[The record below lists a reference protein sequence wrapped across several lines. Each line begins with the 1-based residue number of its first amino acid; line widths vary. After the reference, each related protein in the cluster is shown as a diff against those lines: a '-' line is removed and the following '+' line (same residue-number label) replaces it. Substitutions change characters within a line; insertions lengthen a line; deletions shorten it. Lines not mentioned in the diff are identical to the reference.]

1 MNPKVYLITGPIG
14 SGKSTACNY
23 IKQHGKTTVD
33 LDIVSNSILESPES
47 IDFLEKNFKSCIIDG
62 KVDRKLLA
70 EIVFK
75 EPSQLQILE
84 SYLHPLVLEKLT
96 KIIGKAESDVFI
108 EVSAPKNLHKDF
120 SSIVIIADEKVRRER
135 LKLRGMSPD
144 DIDNRINT
152 QQNEDWWRSLGKVVE
167 NDTLVGLE
175 NNLKK
180 IINFKV
186 ISDFSP
192 QGDQPTAIQNLKQ
205 GVINNLDYQTLMG
218 ITGSGKS
225 ATIAWLIEELQ
236 MPSLVLAPNKA
247 LAAQL
252 ANEFKQFFPE
262 NRVEYF
268 VSYYDYYQPEAYV
281 PRTDTFIEKDS
292 NINEEI
298 DRLRHSATSALLLR
312 KDVIVVY
319 SVSCI
324 YGLGSPQEY
333 KNKIIPLIKGSEF
346 ELDKLLE
353 ELIKQQY
360 VRNDLVVTRGTFRL
374 KGDTLDIFPVYEE
387 TIFRIEYFG
396 DEIENITRIDP
407 ITGEI
412 LEKLTELA
420 ILPASHYVTSED
432 VMNNA
437 LSQIEKD
444 MNKQIKKFE
453 KEEKLLE
460 AQRIKQ
466 RTMFDLEM
474 LRELGVC
481 SGIENYSRYFDGRN
495 RGDHPYTLLDFFQEE
510 FLMVVDESHIAIPQ
524 IRGQFAGDKSRK
536 TTLVDYGFRLPAALD
551 NRPLKFEEWQTK
563 VKNTVLVSATPGKWE
578 NSNSQ
583 NFVEQIIR
591 PTGLIDPKIV
601 IRPTENQIEDLLK
614 EIKQVI
620 SKGNRVLV
628 TTLTKKMSE
637 ALSDYFLKMG
647 IKTRYLHSD
656 IDTLERIE
664 ILRDLRKGEFD
675 VLVGI
680 NLLREGLDLPEVQ
693 LVAILDADKEG
704 FLRSETSLIQT
715 VGRAARNQ
723 EGYVIM
729 YADKI
734 TDSMT
739 FAINETERR
748 RGIQQEHNRVNNIT
762 PKTIQKEITDILEL
776 VEKTRGSSNI
786 SISKSKLNLNEASK
800 TDLIKLSKNI
810 EKEMN
815 LAADLL
821 EFELAA
827 RLRDE
832 LKELKKEINNY
843 SE

>member
-1 MNPKVYLITGPIG
+1 MNKFEVVSEFQPK
-14 SGKSTACNY
+14 
-23 IKQHGKTTVD
+23 
-33 LDIVSNSILESPES
+33 
-47 IDFLEKNFKSCIIDG
+47 
-62 KVDRKLLA
+62 
-70 EIVFK
+70 
-75 EPSQLQILE
+75 
-84 SYLHPLVLEKLT
+84 
-96 KIIGKAESDVFI
+96 
-108 EVSAPKNLHKDF
+108 
-120 SSIVIIADEKVRRER
+120 
-135 LKLRGMSPD
+135 
-144 DIDNRINT
+144 
-152 QQNEDWWRSLGKVVE
+152 
-167 NDTLVGLE
+167 
-175 NNLKK
+175 
-180 IINFKV
+180 
-186 ISDFSP
+186 
-192 QGDQPTAIQNLKQ
+192 GDQPNAIKELKE
-205 GVINNLDYQTLMG
+205 GLDKNISHQTLKG

-225 ATIAWLIEELQ
+225 ATIAWLIEECQL
-236 MPSLVLAPNKA
+236 PSLVLAPNKA

-252 ANEFKQFFPE
+252 ANEFRQFFPK

-281 PRTDTFIEKDS
+281 PRTDTFIEKDA

-312 KDVIVVY
+312 EDVIVVA

-324 YGLGSPQEY
+324 YGLGSPIEY
-333 KNKIIPLIKGSEF
+333 RNKLIPIIKGEEF
-346 ELDKLLE
+346 EVDNLL
-353 ELIKQQY
+353 LQLVKQQY
-360 VRNDLVVTRGTFRL
+360 VRNDLVVQRGSFRL

-387 TIFRIEYFG
+387 TIFRIEFFG
-396 DEIENITRIDP
+396 DEIENISRIDP

-420 ILPASHYVTSED
+420 ILPASHYVISDESRKT
-432 VMNNA
+432 A
-437 LSQIEKD
+437 LNQIEKD
-444 MNKQIKKFE
+444 MLLQVEKFKSE
-453 KEEKLLE
+453 NKLLE
-460 AQRIKQ
+460 AQRIEQ
-466 RTMFDLEM
+466 RTKYDLEM
-474 LRELGVC
+474 LSELGVC
-481 SGIENYSRYFDGRN
+481 SGIENYSRYFDGRKP
-495 RGDHPYTLLDFFQEE
+495 GQAPYTLLDFFPSD

-524 IRGQFAGDKSRK
+524 IRGQYEGDKSRK
-536 TTLVDYGFRLPAALD
+536 TTLVDYGFRLPSALD
-551 NRPLKFEEWQTK
+551 NRPLKFEEWEDK
-563 VKNTVLVSATPGKWE
+563 VDKTILVSATPGKWE
-578 NSNSQ
+578 KENSEK
-583 NFVEQIIR
+583 FVEQVIR
-591 PTGLIDPKIV
+591 PTGLLDPKIV
-601 IRPTENQIEDLLK
+601 VKPTENQIQDLLV
-614 EIKQVI
+614 EIESVVNN
-620 SKGNRVLV
+620 GNRVLV

-637 ALSDYFLKMG
+637 ALSDYLLKAG

>member
-1 MNPKVYLITGPIG
+1 MNKFEVVSEFQPK
-14 SGKSTACNY
+14 
-23 IKQHGKTTVD
+23 
-33 LDIVSNSILESPES
+33 
-47 IDFLEKNFKSCIIDG
+47 
-62 KVDRKLLA
+62 
-70 EIVFK
+70 
-75 EPSQLQILE
+75 
-84 SYLHPLVLEKLT
+84 
-96 KIIGKAESDVFI
+96 
-108 EVSAPKNLHKDF
+108 
-120 SSIVIIADEKVRRER
+120 
-135 LKLRGMSPD
+135 
-144 DIDNRINT
+144 
-152 QQNEDWWRSLGKVVE
+152 
-167 NDTLVGLE
+167 
-175 NNLKK
+175 
-180 IINFKV
+180 
-186 ISDFSP
+186 
-192 QGDQPTAIQNLKQ
+192 GDQPNAIKELKE
-205 GVINNLDYQTLMG
+205 GLDKNISHQTLKG

-225 ATIAWLIEELQ
+225 ATIAWLIEECQL
-236 MPSLVLAPNKA
+236 PSLVLAPNKA

-252 ANEFKQFFPE
+252 ANEFRQFFPK

-281 PRTDTFIEKDS
+281 PRTDTFIEKDA

-312 KDVIVVY
+312 EDVIVVS

-324 YGLGSPQEY
+324 YGLGSPAEY
-333 KNKIIPLIKGSEF
+333 RNKLIPIIKGEEF
-346 ELDKLLE
+346 EVDNLL
-353 ELIKQQY
+353 LQLVKQQY
-360 VRNDLVVTRGTFRL
+360 VRNDLVVQRGSFRL

-387 TIFRIEYFG
+387 TIFRIEFFG
-396 DEIENITRIDP
+396 DEIENISRIDP

-420 ILPASHYVTSED
+420 ILPASHYVISDESRKS
-432 VMNNA
+432 A
-437 LSQIEKD
+437 LNQIEKD
-444 MNKQIKKFE
+444 MLLQVEKFNSE
-453 KEEKLLE
+453 NKLLE
-460 AQRIKQ
+460 AQRIEQ
-466 RTMFDLEM
+466 RTKYDLEM
-474 LRELGVC
+474 LSELGVC
-481 SGIENYSRYFDGRN
+481 SGIENYSRYFDGRKP
-495 RGDHPYTLLDFFQEE
+495 GQAPFTLLDFFPSE

-524 IRGQFAGDKSRK
+524 IRGQYEGDKSRK
-536 TTLVDYGFRLPAALD
+536 TTLVDYGFRLPSALD
-551 NRPLKFEEWQTK
+551 NRPLKFEEWEDK
-563 VKNTVLVSATPGKWE
+563 VDKTILVSATPGKWE
-578 NSNSQ
+578 KENSEK
-583 NFVEQIIR
+583 FVEQVIR

-601 IRPTENQIEDLLK
+601 VKPTENQIQDLLV
-614 EIKQVI
+614 EIESVVNN
-620 SKGNRVLV
+620 GNRVLV

-637 ALSDYFLKMG
+637 ALSDYLLKAG

-748 RGIQQEHNRVNNIT
+748 RGIQQEHNLINNIT

-786 SISKSKLNLNEASK
+786 SISKSKLNLNDASK

>member
-1 MNPKVYLITGPIG
+1 MNKFEVVSEFQPK
-14 SGKSTACNY
+14 
-23 IKQHGKTTVD
+23 
-33 LDIVSNSILESPES
+33 
-47 IDFLEKNFKSCIIDG
+47 
-62 KVDRKLLA
+62 
-70 EIVFK
+70 
-75 EPSQLQILE
+75 
-84 SYLHPLVLEKLT
+84 
-96 KIIGKAESDVFI
+96 
-108 EVSAPKNLHKDF
+108 
-120 SSIVIIADEKVRRER
+120 
-135 LKLRGMSPD
+135 
-144 DIDNRINT
+144 
-152 QQNEDWWRSLGKVVE
+152 
-167 NDTLVGLE
+167 
-175 NNLKK
+175 
-180 IINFKV
+180 
-186 ISDFSP
+186 
-192 QGDQPTAIQNLKQ
+192 GDQPNAIKELKE
-205 GVINNLDYQTLMG
+205 GLDKNISHQTLKG

-225 ATIAWLIEELQ
+225 ATIAWLIEECQL
-236 MPSLVLAPNKA
+236 PSLVLAPNKA

-252 ANEFKQFFPE
+252 ANEFRQFFPK

-281 PRTDTFIEKDS
+281 PRTDTFIEKDA

-312 KDVIVVY
+312 EDVIVVS

-324 YGLGSPQEY
+324 YGLGSPVEY
-333 KNKIIPLIKGSEF
+333 RNKLIPIIKGEEF
-346 ELDKLLE
+346 EIDNLL
-353 ELIKQQY
+353 LQLVKQQY
-360 VRNDLVVTRGTFRL
+360 VRNDLVVQRGSFRL

-387 TIFRIEYFG
+387 TIFRIEFFG
-396 DEIENITRIDP
+396 DEIENISRIDP

-420 ILPASHYVTSED
+420 ILPASHYVISDESRKS
-432 VMNNA
+432 A
-437 LSQIEKD
+437 LNQIEKD
-444 MNKQIKKFE
+444 MLLQVKKFKSE
-453 KEEKLLE
+453 NKLLE
-460 AQRIKQ
+460 AQRIEQ
-466 RTMFDLEM
+466 RTKYDLEM
-474 LRELGVC
+474 LSELGVC
-481 SGIENYSRYFDGRN
+481 SGIENYSRYFDGRKP
-495 RGDHPYTLLDFFQEE
+495 GQAPFTLLDFFPSE

-524 IRGQFAGDKSRK
+524 IRGQYEGDKSRK
-536 TTLVDYGFRLPAALD
+536 TTLVDYGFRLPSALD
-551 NRPLKFEEWQTK
+551 NRPLKFEEWEDK
-563 VKNTVLVSATPGKWE
+563 VDKTILVSATPGKWE
-578 NSNSQ
+578 KENSEK
-583 NFVEQIIR
+583 FVEQVIR

-601 IRPTENQIEDLLK
+601 VKPTENQIQDLLV
-614 EIKQVI
+614 EIESVVNN
-620 SKGNRVLV
+620 GNRVLV

-637 ALSDYFLKMG
+637 ALSDYLLKAG

-762 PKTIQKEITDILEL
+762 PTTIQKEITDILEL

-786 SISKSKLNLNEASK
+786 SISKSKLNLNDASK

>member
-1 MNPKVYLITGPIG
+1 MNKFEVVSEFQPK
-14 SGKSTACNY
+14 
-23 IKQHGKTTVD
+23 
-33 LDIVSNSILESPES
+33 
-47 IDFLEKNFKSCIIDG
+47 
-62 KVDRKLLA
+62 
-70 EIVFK
+70 
-75 EPSQLQILE
+75 
-84 SYLHPLVLEKLT
+84 
-96 KIIGKAESDVFI
+96 
-108 EVSAPKNLHKDF
+108 
-120 SSIVIIADEKVRRER
+120 
-135 LKLRGMSPD
+135 
-144 DIDNRINT
+144 
-152 QQNEDWWRSLGKVVE
+152 
-167 NDTLVGLE
+167 
-175 NNLKK
+175 
-180 IINFKV
+180 
-186 ISDFSP
+186 
-192 QGDQPTAIQNLKQ
+192 GDQPNAIKELKE
-205 GVINNLDYQTLMG
+205 GLDKNISHQTLKG

-225 ATIAWLIEELQ
+225 ATIAWLIEECQL
-236 MPSLVLAPNKA
+236 PSLVLAPNKA

-252 ANEFKQFFPE
+252 ANEFRQFFPK

-281 PRTDTFIEKDS
+281 PRTDTFIEKDA

-312 KDVIVVY
+312 EDVIVVS

-324 YGLGSPQEY
+324 YGLGSPVEY
-333 KNKIIPLIKGSEF
+333 RNKLIPIIKGEEF
-346 ELDKLLE
+346 EIDNLL
-353 ELIKQQY
+353 LQLVKQQY
-360 VRNDLVVTRGTFRL
+360 VRNDLVVQRGSFRL

-387 TIFRIEYFG
+387 TIFRIEFFG
-396 DEIENITRIDP
+396 DEIENISRIDP

-420 ILPASHYVTSED
+420 ILPASHYVISDESRKS
-432 VMNNA
+432 A
-437 LSQIEKD
+437 LNQIEKD
-444 MNKQIKKFE
+444 MLLQVEKFKSE
-453 KEEKLLE
+453 NKLLE
-460 AQRIKQ
+460 AQRIEQ
-466 RTMFDLEM
+466 RTKYDLEM
-474 LRELGVC
+474 LSELGVC
-481 SGIENYSRYFDGRN
+481 SGIENYSRYFDGRKP
-495 RGDHPYTLLDFFQEE
+495 GQAPFTLLDFFPSE

-524 IRGQFAGDKSRK
+524 IRGQYEGDKSRK
-536 TTLVDYGFRLPAALD
+536 TTLVDYGFRLPSALD
-551 NRPLKFEEWQTK
+551 NRPLKFEEWEDK
-563 VKNTVLVSATPGKWE
+563 VDKTILVSATPGKWE
-578 NSNSQ
+578 KENSEK
-583 NFVEQIIR
+583 FVEQVIR

-601 IRPTENQIEDLLK
+601 VKPTENQIQDLLV
-614 EIKQVI
+614 EIESVVNN
-620 SKGNRVLV
+620 GNRVLV

-637 ALSDYFLKMG
+637 ALSDYLLKAG

-786 SISKSKLNLNEASK
+786 SISKSKLNLNDASK

>member
-1 MNPKVYLITGPIG
+1 MNKFEVVSEFQPK
-14 SGKSTACNY
+14 
-23 IKQHGKTTVD
+23 
-33 LDIVSNSILESPES
+33 
-47 IDFLEKNFKSCIIDG
+47 
-62 KVDRKLLA
+62 
-70 EIVFK
+70 
-75 EPSQLQILE
+75 
-84 SYLHPLVLEKLT
+84 
-96 KIIGKAESDVFI
+96 
-108 EVSAPKNLHKDF
+108 
-120 SSIVIIADEKVRRER
+120 
-135 LKLRGMSPD
+135 
-144 DIDNRINT
+144 
-152 QQNEDWWRSLGKVVE
+152 
-167 NDTLVGLE
+167 
-175 NNLKK
+175 
-180 IINFKV
+180 
-186 ISDFSP
+186 
-192 QGDQPTAIQNLKQ
+192 GDQPNAIKELKE
-205 GVINNLDYQTLMG
+205 GLDKNISHQTLKG

-225 ATIAWLIEELQ
+225 ATIAWLIEECQL
-236 MPSLVLAPNKA
+236 PSLVLAPNKA

-252 ANEFKQFFPE
+252 ANEFRQFFPK

-281 PRTDTFIEKDS
+281 PRTDTFIEKDA

-312 KDVIVVY
+312 EDVIVVS

-324 YGLGSPQEY
+324 YGLGSPVEY
-333 KNKIIPLIKGSEF
+333 RNKLIPIIKGEEF
-346 ELDKLLE
+346 EIDNLL
-353 ELIKQQY
+353 LQLVKQQY
-360 VRNDLVVTRGTFRL
+360 VRNDLVVQRGSFRL

-387 TIFRIEYFG
+387 TIFRIEFFG
-396 DEIENITRIDP
+396 DEIENISRIDP

-420 ILPASHYVTSED
+420 ILPASHYVISDESRKS
-432 VMNNA
+432 A
-437 LSQIEKD
+437 LNQIEKD
-444 MNKQIKKFE
+444 MLLQVEKFKSE
-453 KEEKLLE
+453 NKLLE
-460 AQRIKQ
+460 AQRIEQ
-466 RTMFDLEM
+466 RTKYDLEM
-474 LRELGVC
+474 LSELGVC
-481 SGIENYSRYFDGRN
+481 SGIENYSRYFDGRKP
-495 RGDHPYTLLDFFQEE
+495 GQAPFTLLDFFPSE

-524 IRGQFAGDKSRK
+524 IRGQYEGDKSRK
-536 TTLVDYGFRLPAALD
+536 TTLVDYGFRLPSALD
-551 NRPLKFEEWQTK
+551 NRPLKFEEWEDK
-563 VKNTVLVSATPGKWE
+563 VDKTILVSATPGKWE
-578 NSNSQ
+578 KENSEK
-583 NFVEQIIR
+583 FVEQVIR

-601 IRPTENQIEDLLK
+601 VKPTENQIQDLLV
-614 EIKQVI
+614 EIESVVNN
-620 SKGNRVLV
+620 GNRVLV

-637 ALSDYFLKMG
+637 ALSDYLLKAG

-739 FAINETERR
+739 FAINETKRR

-786 SISKSKLNLNEASK
+786 SISKSKLNLNDASK

>member
-1 MNPKVYLITGPIG
+1 MNKFEVVSEFQPK
-14 SGKSTACNY
+14 
-23 IKQHGKTTVD
+23 
-33 LDIVSNSILESPES
+33 
-47 IDFLEKNFKSCIIDG
+47 
-62 KVDRKLLA
+62 
-70 EIVFK
+70 
-75 EPSQLQILE
+75 
-84 SYLHPLVLEKLT
+84 
-96 KIIGKAESDVFI
+96 
-108 EVSAPKNLHKDF
+108 
-120 SSIVIIADEKVRRER
+120 
-135 LKLRGMSPD
+135 
-144 DIDNRINT
+144 
-152 QQNEDWWRSLGKVVE
+152 
-167 NDTLVGLE
+167 
-175 NNLKK
+175 
-180 IINFKV
+180 
-186 ISDFSP
+186 
-192 QGDQPTAIQNLKQ
+192 GDQPNAIKELKE
-205 GVINNLDYQTLMG
+205 GLDKNISHQTLKG

-225 ATIAWLIEELQ
+225 ATIAWLIEECQL
-236 MPSLVLAPNKA
+236 PSLVLAPNKA

-252 ANEFKQFFPE
+252 ANEFRQFFPK

-281 PRTDTFIEKDS
+281 PRTDTFIEKDA

-312 KDVIVVY
+312 EDVIVVS

-324 YGLGSPQEY
+324 YGLGSPVEY
-333 KNKIIPLIKGSEF
+333 RNKLIPIIKGEEF
-346 ELDKLLE
+346 EVDNLL
-353 ELIKQQY
+353 LQLVKQQY
-360 VRNDLVVTRGTFRL
+360 VRNDLVVQRGSFRL

-387 TIFRIEYFG
+387 TIFRIEFFG
-396 DEIENITRIDP
+396 DEIENISRIDP

-420 ILPASHYVTSED
+420 ILPASHYVISDESRKS
-432 VMNNA
+432 A
-437 LSQIEKD
+437 LNQIEKD
-444 MNKQIKKFE
+444 MLLQVEKFKSE
-453 KEEKLLE
+453 NKLLE
-460 AQRIKQ
+460 AQRIEQ
-466 RTMFDLEM
+466 RTKYDLEM
-474 LRELGVC
+474 LSELGVC
-481 SGIENYSRYFDGRN
+481 SGIENYSRYFDGRKP
-495 RGDHPYTLLDFFQEE
+495 GQAPFTLLDFFPSE

-524 IRGQFAGDKSRK
+524 IRGQYEGDKSRK
-536 TTLVDYGFRLPAALD
+536 TTLVDYGFRLPSALD
-551 NRPLKFEEWQTK
+551 NRPLKFEEWEDK
-563 VKNTVLVSATPGKWE
+563 VDKTILVSATPGKWE
-578 NSNSQ
+578 KENSEK
-583 NFVEQIIR
+583 FVEQVIR

-601 IRPTENQIEDLLK
+601 VKPTENQIQDLLV
-614 EIKQVI
+614 EIESVVNN
-620 SKGNRVLV
+620 GNRVLV

-637 ALSDYFLKMG
+637 ALSDYLLKAG

-734 TDSMT
+734 TNSMT

-786 SISKSKLNLNEASK
+786 SISKSKLNLNDASK
-800 TDLIKLSKNI
+800 SDLIKLSKNI

>member
-1 MNPKVYLITGPIG
+1 MNK
-14 SGKSTACNY
+14 
-23 IKQHGKTTVD
+23 
-33 LDIVSNSILESPES
+33 
-47 IDFLEKNFKSCIIDG
+47 
-62 KVDRKLLA
+62 
-70 EIVFK
+70 
-75 EPSQLQILE
+75 
-84 SYLHPLVLEKLT
+84 
-96 KIIGKAESDVFI
+96 
-108 EVSAPKNLHKDF
+108 
-120 SSIVIIADEKVRRER
+120 
-135 LKLRGMSPD
+135 
-144 DIDNRINT
+144 
-152 QQNEDWWRSLGKVVE
+152 
-167 NDTLVGLE
+167 
-175 NNLKK
+175 
-180 IINFKV
+180 FKV
-186 ISDFSP
+186 ISDFTP
-192 QGDQPTAIQNLKQ
+192 QGDQPKAIQNLKN
-205 GVINNLDYQTLMG
+205 GVTKGLDYQTLMG

-312 KDVIVVY
+312 KDVIVVS

-333 KNKIIPLIKGSEF
+333 KNKIIPLFKGEEF
-346 ELDKLLE
+346 ELDQLLE
-353 ELIKQQY
+353 ELIRQQY

-387 TIFRIEYFG
+387 TIFRVEYFG
-396 DEIENITRIDP
+396 DEIENILRIDP
-407 ITGEI
+407 VTGEI

-437 LSQIEKD
+437 LNQIEKD

-453 KEEKLLE
+453 KQDKLLE

-495 RGDHPYTLLDFFQEE
+495 PGDPPYTLLDFFQEE

-551 NRPLKFEEWQTK
+551 NRPLKFEEWLGK
-563 VKNTVLVSATPGKWE
+563 IKNTVLVSATPGKWE
-578 NSNSQ
+578 NANSS

-591 PTGLIDPKIV
+591 PTGLIDPNII

-614 EIKQVI
+614 EINKVI
-620 SKGNRVLV
+620 GRGNRVLV

-680 NLLREGLDLPEVQ
+680 NLLREGLDLPEVE
-693 LVAILDADKEG
+693 LVAIMDADKEG

-715 VGRAARNQ
+715 IGRAARNKD
-723 EGYVIM
+723 GYVIM
-729 YADKI
+729 YADRK
-734 TDSMT
+734 TDSI
-739 FAINETERR
+739 AKSVYETERR
-748 RGIQQEHNRVNNIT
+748 REIQIAHNKKYGIT
-762 PKTIQKEITDILEL
+762 PTTISKEITDILEM
-776 VEKTRGSSNI
+776 VEKNRPSRDDMDFKSNI
-786 SISKSKLNLNEASK
+786 DLSNASK
-800 TDLIKLSKNI
+800 QDLYKISKNI
-810 EKEMN
+810 EKEMKV
-815 LAADLL
+815 AADLL

-832 LKELKKEINNY
+832 LKEIKKEIMELP
-843 SE
+843 S

>member
-1 MNPKVYLITGPIG
+1 MNK
-14 SGKSTACNY
+14 
-23 IKQHGKTTVD
+23 
-33 LDIVSNSILESPES
+33 
-47 IDFLEKNFKSCIIDG
+47 
-62 KVDRKLLA
+62 
-70 EIVFK
+70 
-75 EPSQLQILE
+75 
-84 SYLHPLVLEKLT
+84 
-96 KIIGKAESDVFI
+96 
-108 EVSAPKNLHKDF
+108 
-120 SSIVIIADEKVRRER
+120 
-135 LKLRGMSPD
+135 
-144 DIDNRINT
+144 
-152 QQNEDWWRSLGKVVE
+152 
-167 NDTLVGLE
+167 
-175 NNLKK
+175 
-180 IINFKV
+180 FKV

-192 QGDQPTAIQNLKQ
+192 QGDQPNAIQNLKQ

-312 KDVIVVY
+312 KDVIVVS

-353 ELIKQQY
+353 ELIRQQY

-396 DEIENITRIDP
+396 DEIENISRIDP

-453 KEEKLLE
+453 KEDKLLE

-495 RGDHPYTLLDFFQEE
+495 PGDPPYTLLDFFQDE

-637 ALSDYFLKMG
+637 ALSDYILKMG

-680 NLLREGLDLPEVQ
+680 NLLREGLDLPEVE
-693 LVAILDADKEG
+693 LVAIMDADKEG

-715 VGRAARNQ
+715 IGRAARNKD
-723 EGYVIM
+723 GYVIM
-729 YADKI
+729 YADRK
-734 TDSMT
+734 TDSISKSV
-739 FAINETERR
+739 FETNRR
-748 RGIQQEHNRVNNIT
+748 REIQMAHNEKYNIT
-762 PKTIQKEITDILEL
+762 PTTISKEITDILEM
-776 VEKTRGSSNI
+776 VEKNRPSKDDMTFRSNI
-786 SISKSKLNLNEASK
+786 DLKNASK
-800 TDLIKLSKNI
+800 QDLYKISKNI
-810 EKEMN
+810 EKEMKV
-815 LAADLL
+815 AADLL

-832 LKELKKEINNY
+832 LKEIKKEIMELPN
-843 SE
+843 

>member
-1 MNPKVYLITGPIG
+1 MNK
-14 SGKSTACNY
+14 
-23 IKQHGKTTVD
+23 
-33 LDIVSNSILESPES
+33 
-47 IDFLEKNFKSCIIDG
+47 
-62 KVDRKLLA
+62 
-70 EIVFK
+70 
-75 EPSQLQILE
+75 
-84 SYLHPLVLEKLT
+84 
-96 KIIGKAESDVFI
+96 
-108 EVSAPKNLHKDF
+108 
-120 SSIVIIADEKVRRER
+120 
-135 LKLRGMSPD
+135 
-144 DIDNRINT
+144 
-152 QQNEDWWRSLGKVVE
+152 
-167 NDTLVGLE
+167 
-175 NNLKK
+175 
-180 IINFKV
+180 FKV
-186 ISDFSP
+186 ISDFTP
-192 QGDQPTAIQNLKQ
+192 QGDQPKAIQNLKN
-205 GVINNLDYQTLMG
+205 GVKNNLDYQTLMG

-312 KDVIVVY
+312 KDVIVVS

-333 KNKIIPLIKGSEF
+333 KNKIIPLYKGEEF
-346 ELDKLLE
+346 ELDQLLE
-353 ELIKQQY
+353 ELIRQQY

-396 DEIENITRIDP
+396 DVIENIIRIDP
-407 ITGEI
+407 VTGEI

-437 LSQIEKD
+437 LDQIEND

-453 KEEKLLE
+453 KEDKLLE

-481 SGIENYSRYFDGRN
+481 SGIENYSRYFDGRKP
-495 RGDHPYTLLDFFQEE
+495 GDPPYTLLDFFQEE

-551 NRPLKFEEWQTK
+551 NRPLKFEEWQGK
-563 VKNTVLVSATPGKWE
+563 IKNTVLVSATPGKWE
-578 NSNSQ
+578 NANSG

-591 PTGLIDPKIV
+591 PTGLIDPNII

-614 EIKQVI
+614 EIHQVI
-620 SKGNRVLV
+620 AKGNRVLV

-680 NLLREGLDLPEVQ
+680 NLLREGLDLPEVE
-693 LVAILDADKEG
+693 LVAIMDADKEG

-715 VGRAARNQ
+715 IGRAARNKD
-723 EGYVIM
+723 GYVIM
-729 YADKI
+729 YADRK
-734 TDSMT
+734 TDS
-739 FAINETERR
+739 ISKSVYETERR
-748 RGIQQEHNRVNNIT
+748 REIQIAHNKKYGIT
-762 PKTIQKEITDILEL
+762 PTTISKEITDILEM
-776 VEKTRGSSNI
+776 VEKNRPSKEDMDFKSNI
-786 SISKSKLNLNEASK
+786 DLSNASK
-800 TDLIKLSKNI
+800 QDLYKISKNI
-810 EKEMN
+810 EKEMKV
-815 LAADLL
+815 AADLL

-832 LKELKKEINNY
+832 LKEIKKEIMELP
-843 SE
+843 S

>member
-1 MNPKVYLITGPIG
+1 MNK
-14 SGKSTACNY
+14 
-23 IKQHGKTTVD
+23 
-33 LDIVSNSILESPES
+33 
-47 IDFLEKNFKSCIIDG
+47 
-62 KVDRKLLA
+62 
-70 EIVFK
+70 
-75 EPSQLQILE
+75 
-84 SYLHPLVLEKLT
+84 
-96 KIIGKAESDVFI
+96 
-108 EVSAPKNLHKDF
+108 
-120 SSIVIIADEKVRRER
+120 
-135 LKLRGMSPD
+135 
-144 DIDNRINT
+144 
-152 QQNEDWWRSLGKVVE
+152 
-167 NDTLVGLE
+167 
-175 NNLKK
+175 
-180 IINFKV
+180 FKV

-192 QGDQPTAIQNLKQ
+192 QGDQPNAIQNLKQ

-312 KDVIVVY
+312 KDVIVVS

-353 ELIKQQY
+353 ELIRQQY

-396 DEIENITRIDP
+396 DEIENISRIDP

-453 KEEKLLE
+453 KEDKLLE

-495 RGDHPYTLLDFFQEE
+495 PGDPPYTLLDFFQDE

-664 ILRDLRKGEFD
+664 ILRDLRKGDFD

-680 NLLREGLDLPEVQ
+680 NLLREGLDLPEVE
-693 LVAILDADKEG
+693 LVAIMDADKEG

-715 VGRAARNQ
+715 IGRAARNKD
-723 EGYVIM
+723 GYVIM
-729 YADKI
+729 YADRK
-734 TDSMT
+734 TDSISKSV
-739 FAINETERR
+739 FETNRR
-748 RGIQQEHNRVNNIT
+748 REIQMAHNEKYNIT
-762 PKTIQKEITDILEL
+762 PTTISKEITDILEM
-776 VEKTRGSSNI
+776 VEKNRPSKDDMTFRSNI
-786 SISKSKLNLNEASK
+786 DLKNASK
-800 TDLIKLSKNI
+800 QDLYKISKNI
-810 EKEMN
+810 EKEMKV
-815 LAADLL
+815 AADLL

-832 LKELKKEINNY
+832 LKEIKKEIMELPN
-843 SE
+843 

>member
-1 MNPKVYLITGPIG
+1 MNKFEVVSEFQPK
-14 SGKSTACNY
+14 
-23 IKQHGKTTVD
+23 
-33 LDIVSNSILESPES
+33 
-47 IDFLEKNFKSCIIDG
+47 
-62 KVDRKLLA
+62 
-70 EIVFK
+70 
-75 EPSQLQILE
+75 
-84 SYLHPLVLEKLT
+84 
-96 KIIGKAESDVFI
+96 
-108 EVSAPKNLHKDF
+108 
-120 SSIVIIADEKVRRER
+120 
-135 LKLRGMSPD
+135 
-144 DIDNRINT
+144 
-152 QQNEDWWRSLGKVVE
+152 
-167 NDTLVGLE
+167 
-175 NNLKK
+175 
-180 IINFKV
+180 
-186 ISDFSP
+186 
-192 QGDQPTAIQNLKQ
+192 GDQPNAIKELKE
-205 GVINNLDYQTLMG
+205 GLDKNISHQTLKG

-225 ATIAWLIEELQ
+225 ATIAWLIEECQL
-236 MPSLVLAPNKA
+236 PSLVLAPNKA

-252 ANEFKQFFPE
+252 ANEFRQFFPK

-281 PRTDTFIEKDS
+281 PRTDTFIEKDA

-312 KDVIVVY
+312 EDVIVVS

-324 YGLGSPQEY
+324 YGLGSPVEY
-333 KNKIIPLIKGSEF
+333 RNKLIPIIKGEEF
-346 ELDKLLE
+346 EVDNLL
-353 ELIKQQY
+353 LQLVKQQY
-360 VRNDLVVTRGTFRL
+360 VRNDLVVQRGSFRL

-387 TIFRIEYFG
+387 TIFRIEFFG
-396 DEIENITRIDP
+396 DEIENISRIDP

-420 ILPASHYVTSED
+420 ILPASHYVISDESRKS
-432 VMNNA
+432 A
-437 LSQIEKD
+437 LNQIEKD
-444 MNKQIKKFE
+444 MLLQVEKFKSE
-453 KEEKLLE
+453 NKLLE
-460 AQRIKQ
+460 AQRIEQ
-466 RTMFDLEM
+466 RTKYDLEM
-474 LRELGVC
+474 LSELGVC
-481 SGIENYSRYFDGRN
+481 SGIENYSRYFDGRKP
-495 RGDHPYTLLDFFQEE
+495 GQAPFTLLDFFPSE

-524 IRGQFAGDKSRK
+524 IRGQYEGDKSRK
-536 TTLVDYGFRLPAALD
+536 TTLVDYGFRLPSALD
-551 NRPLKFEEWQTK
+551 NRPLKFEEWEDK
-563 VKNTVLVSATPGKWE
+563 VDKTILVSATPGKWE
-578 NSNSQ
+578 KENSEK
-583 NFVEQIIR
+583 FVEQVIR

-601 IRPTENQIEDLLK
+601 VKPTENQIQDLLV
-614 EIKQVI
+614 EIESVVNN
-620 SKGNRVLV
+620 GNRVLV

-637 ALSDYFLKMG
+637 ALSDYLLKAG

-664 ILRDLRKGEFD
+664 ILRDLRKGDFD

-715 VGRAARNQ
+715 IGRAARNQ

-786 SISKSKLNLNEASK
+786 SISKSKLNLNDASK
-800 TDLIKLSKNI
+800 SDLIKLSKNI

>member
-1 MNPKVYLITGPIG
+1 MNK
-14 SGKSTACNY
+14 
-23 IKQHGKTTVD
+23 
-33 LDIVSNSILESPES
+33 
-47 IDFLEKNFKSCIIDG
+47 
-62 KVDRKLLA
+62 
-70 EIVFK
+70 
-75 EPSQLQILE
+75 
-84 SYLHPLVLEKLT
+84 
-96 KIIGKAESDVFI
+96 
-108 EVSAPKNLHKDF
+108 
-120 SSIVIIADEKVRRER
+120 
-135 LKLRGMSPD
+135 
-144 DIDNRINT
+144 
-152 QQNEDWWRSLGKVVE
+152 
-167 NDTLVGLE
+167 
-175 NNLKK
+175 
-180 IINFKV
+180 FKV
-186 ISDFSP
+186 ISDFTP
-192 QGDQPTAIQNLKQ
+192 QGDQPKAIQNLKN
-205 GVINNLDYQTLMG
+205 GVTKGLDYQTLMG

-312 KDVIVVY
+312 KDVIVVS

-333 KNKIIPLIKGSEF
+333 KNKIIPLFKGEEF
-346 ELDKLLE
+346 ELDQLLE
-353 ELIKQQY
+353 ELVRQQY

-387 TIFRIEYFG
+387 TIFRVEYFG
-396 DEIENITRIDP
+396 DEIENILRIDP
-407 ITGEI
+407 VTGEI

-437 LSQIEKD
+437 LNQIEKD

-453 KEEKLLE
+453 KQDKLLE

-481 SGIENYSRYFDGRN
+481 SGIENYSRYFDGRKP
-495 RGDHPYTLLDFFQEE
+495 GDPPYTLLDFFQEE

-551 NRPLKFEEWQTK
+551 NRPLKFEEWQGK
-563 VKNTVLVSATPGKWE
+563 IKNTVLVSATPGKWE
-578 NSNSQ
+578 NANSS

-591 PTGLIDPKIV
+591 PTGLIDPNII

-620 SKGNRVLV
+620 DKGNRVLV

-680 NLLREGLDLPEVQ
+680 NLLREGLDLPEVE
-693 LVAILDADKEG
+693 LVAIMDADKEG

-715 VGRAARNQ
+715 IGRAARNKD
-723 EGYVIM
+723 GYVIM
-729 YADKI
+729 YADRK
-734 TDSMT
+734 TDSI
-739 FAINETERR
+739 AKSVYETDRR
-748 RGIQQEHNRVNNIT
+748 REIQIAHNKKYGIT
-762 PKTIQKEITDILEL
+762 PTTISKEITDILEM
-776 VEKTRGSSNI
+776 VEKNRPSRDDMDFKSNI
-786 SISKSKLNLNEASK
+786 DLSNASK
-800 TDLIKLSKNI
+800 QDLYKISKNI
-810 EKEMN
+810 EKEMKV
-815 LAADLL
+815 AADLL

-832 LKELKKEINNY
+832 LKEIKKEIMELP
-843 SE
+843 S

>member
-1 MNPKVYLITGPIG
+1 MNK
-14 SGKSTACNY
+14 
-23 IKQHGKTTVD
+23 
-33 LDIVSNSILESPES
+33 
-47 IDFLEKNFKSCIIDG
+47 
-62 KVDRKLLA
+62 
-70 EIVFK
+70 
-75 EPSQLQILE
+75 
-84 SYLHPLVLEKLT
+84 
-96 KIIGKAESDVFI
+96 
-108 EVSAPKNLHKDF
+108 
-120 SSIVIIADEKVRRER
+120 
-135 LKLRGMSPD
+135 
-144 DIDNRINT
+144 
-152 QQNEDWWRSLGKVVE
+152 
-167 NDTLVGLE
+167 
-175 NNLKK
+175 
-180 IINFKV
+180 FKV
-186 ISDFSP
+186 ISDFTP
-192 QGDQPTAIQNLKQ
+192 QGDQPKAIQNLKN
-205 GVINNLDYQTLMG
+205 GVTNGLDYQTLMG

-312 KDVIVVY
+312 KDVIVVS

-333 KNKIIPLIKGSEF
+333 KNKIIPLFKGEEF
-346 ELDKLLE
+346 ELDQLLE
-353 ELIKQQY
+353 ELIRQQY

-387 TIFRIEYFG
+387 TIFRVEYFG
-396 DEIENITRIDP
+396 DTIENILRIDP
-407 ITGEI
+407 VTGEI

-437 LSQIEKD
+437 LNQIEKD

-453 KEEKLLE
+453 KQDKLLE

-481 SGIENYSRYFDGRN
+481 SGIENYSRYFDGRKP
-495 RGDHPYTLLDFFQEE
+495 GDPPYTLLDFFQEE

-551 NRPLKFEEWQTK
+551 NRPLKFEEWQGK
-563 VKNTVLVSATPGKWE
+563 IKNTVLVSATPGKWE
-578 NSNSQ
+578 NANSS

-591 PTGLIDPKIV
+591 PTGLIDPNII

-614 EIKQVI
+614 QVI
-620 SKGNRVLV
+620 DKGNRVLV

-680 NLLREGLDLPEVQ
+680 NLLREGLDLPEVE
-693 LVAILDADKEG
+693 LVAIMDADKEG

-715 VGRAARNQ
+715 IGRAARNKD
-723 EGYVIM
+723 GYVIM
-729 YADKI
+729 YADRK
-734 TDSMT
+734 TDSI
-739 FAINETERR
+739 AKSVYETDRR
-748 RGIQQEHNRVNNIT
+748 REIQIAHNKKYGIT
-762 PKTIQKEITDILEL
+762 PTTISKEITDILEM
-776 VEKTRGSSNI
+776 VEKNRPSRDDMDFKSNI
-786 SISKSKLNLNEASK
+786 DLSNASK
-800 TDLIKLSKNI
+800 QDLYKISKNI
-810 EKEMN
+810 EKEMKV
-815 LAADLL
+815 AADLL

-832 LKELKKEINNY
+832 LKEIKKEIMELP
-843 SE
+843 S

>member
-1 MNPKVYLITGPIG
+1 MNK
-14 SGKSTACNY
+14 
-23 IKQHGKTTVD
+23 
-33 LDIVSNSILESPES
+33 
-47 IDFLEKNFKSCIIDG
+47 
-62 KVDRKLLA
+62 
-70 EIVFK
+70 
-75 EPSQLQILE
+75 
-84 SYLHPLVLEKLT
+84 
-96 KIIGKAESDVFI
+96 
-108 EVSAPKNLHKDF
+108 
-120 SSIVIIADEKVRRER
+120 
-135 LKLRGMSPD
+135 
-144 DIDNRINT
+144 
-152 QQNEDWWRSLGKVVE
+152 
-167 NDTLVGLE
+167 
-175 NNLKK
+175 
-180 IINFKV
+180 FKV
-186 ISDFSP
+186 ISDFTP
-192 QGDQPTAIQNLKQ
+192 QGDQPKAIQNLKN
-205 GVINNLDYQTLMG
+205 GVKNNLDYQTLMG

-312 KDVIVVY
+312 KDVIVVS

-333 KNKIIPLIKGSEF
+333 KNKIIPLFKGEEF
-346 ELDKLLE
+346 ELDQLLE
-353 ELIKQQY
+353 ELIRQQY

-396 DEIENITRIDP
+396 DEIENILRIDP
-407 ITGEI
+407 VTGEI

-437 LSQIEKD
+437 LEKIEND

-453 KEEKLLE
+453 KEDKLLE

-466 RTMFDLEM
+466 RTLFDLEM
-474 LRELGVC
+474 LKELGVC
-481 SGIENYSRYFDGRN
+481 SGIENYSRYFDGRKP
-495 RGDHPYTLLDFFQEE
+495 GDAPYTLLDFFQEE

-551 NRPLKFEEWQTK
+551 NRPLKFEEWQGK
-563 VKNTVLVSATPGKWE
+563 VKNTVLVTATPGKWE
-578 NSNSQ
+578 NANSQ

-591 PTGLIDPKIV
+591 PTGLIDPNII

-614 EIKQVI
+614 EINQVI
-620 SKGNRVLV
+620 AKGNRILV

-647 IKTRYLHSD
+647 IKTRYLHSG

-680 NLLREGLDLPEVQ
+680 NLLREGLDLPEVE
-693 LVAILDADKEG
+693 LVAIMDADKEG

-715 VGRAARNQ
+715 IGRAARNKD
-723 EGYVIM
+723 GYVIM
-729 YADKI
+729 YADRK
-734 TDSMT
+734 TDSISK
-739 FAINETERR
+739 AVYETERR
-748 RGIQQEHNRVNNIT
+748 REIQIAHNKKYGIT
-762 PKTIQKEITDILEL
+762 PTTISKEITDILEM
-776 VEKTRGSSNI
+776 VEKNRPSKREMDFKSNI
-786 SISKSKLNLNEASK
+786 DLSNASK
-800 TDLIKLSKNI
+800 QDLYKISKNI
-810 EKEMN
+810 EKEMKV
-815 LAADLL
+815 AADLL

-832 LKELKKEINNY
+832 LKEIKKEIMELP
-843 SE
+843 S

>member
-1 MNPKVYLITGPIG
+1 MNK
-14 SGKSTACNY
+14 
-23 IKQHGKTTVD
+23 
-33 LDIVSNSILESPES
+33 
-47 IDFLEKNFKSCIIDG
+47 
-62 KVDRKLLA
+62 
-70 EIVFK
+70 
-75 EPSQLQILE
+75 
-84 SYLHPLVLEKLT
+84 
-96 KIIGKAESDVFI
+96 
-108 EVSAPKNLHKDF
+108 
-120 SSIVIIADEKVRRER
+120 
-135 LKLRGMSPD
+135 
-144 DIDNRINT
+144 
-152 QQNEDWWRSLGKVVE
+152 
-167 NDTLVGLE
+167 
-175 NNLKK
+175 
-180 IINFKV
+180 FKV
-186 ISDFSP
+186 ISDFTP
-192 QGDQPTAIQNLKQ
+192 QGDQPKAIQNLKN
-205 GVINNLDYQTLMG
+205 GVTTGLDYQTLMG

-312 KDVIVVY
+312 KDVIVVS

-333 KNKIIPLIKGSEF
+333 KNKIIPLFKGEEF
-346 ELDKLLE
+346 ELDQLLE
-353 ELIKQQY
+353 ELIRQQY

-387 TIFRIEYFG
+387 TIFRVEYFG
-396 DEIENITRIDP
+396 DEIENILRIDP
-407 ITGEI
+407 VTGEI
-412 LEKLTELA
+412 LQKLTELA

-437 LSQIEKD
+437 LNQIEKD

-453 KEEKLLE
+453 KQDKLLE

-481 SGIENYSRYFDGRN
+481 SGIENYSRYFDGRKP
-495 RGDHPYTLLDFFQEE
+495 GEPPYTLLDFFQEE

-551 NRPLKFEEWQTK
+551 NRPLKFEEWQGK
-563 VKNTVLVSATPGKWE
+563 IKNTILVSATPGKWE
-578 NSNSQ
+578 NANSS

-591 PTGLIDPKIV
+591 PTGLIDPNII

-620 SKGNRVLV
+620 DKGNRVLV

-680 NLLREGLDLPEVQ
+680 NLLREGLDLPEVE
-693 LVAILDADKEG
+693 LVAIMDADKEG

-715 VGRAARNQ
+715 IGRAARNKD
-723 EGYVIM
+723 GYVIM
-729 YADKI
+729 YADRK
-734 TDSMT
+734 TDSI
-739 FAINETERR
+739 AKSVYETDRR
-748 RGIQQEHNRVNNIT
+748 REIQIAHNKKYGIT
-762 PKTIQKEITDILEL
+762 PTTISKEITDILEM
-776 VEKTRGSSNI
+776 VEKNRPSRDDMDFKSNI
-786 SISKSKLNLNEASK
+786 DLSNASK
-800 TDLIKLSKNI
+800 QDLYKISKNI
-810 EKEMN
+810 EKEMKV
-815 LAADLL
+815 AADLL

-832 LKELKKEINNY
+832 LKEIKKEIMELP
-843 SE
+843 S

>member
-1 MNPKVYLITGPIG
+1 MNK
-14 SGKSTACNY
+14 
-23 IKQHGKTTVD
+23 
-33 LDIVSNSILESPES
+33 
-47 IDFLEKNFKSCIIDG
+47 
-62 KVDRKLLA
+62 
-70 EIVFK
+70 
-75 EPSQLQILE
+75 
-84 SYLHPLVLEKLT
+84 
-96 KIIGKAESDVFI
+96 
-108 EVSAPKNLHKDF
+108 
-120 SSIVIIADEKVRRER
+120 
-135 LKLRGMSPD
+135 
-144 DIDNRINT
+144 
-152 QQNEDWWRSLGKVVE
+152 
-167 NDTLVGLE
+167 
-175 NNLKK
+175 
-180 IINFKV
+180 FKV
-186 ISDFSP
+186 ISDFTP
-192 QGDQPTAIQNLKQ
+192 QGDQPKAIQNLKN
-205 GVINNLDYQTLMG
+205 GVTNGLDYQTLMG

-312 KDVIVVY
+312 KDVIVVS

-333 KNKIIPLIKGSEF
+333 KNKIIPLFKGEEF
-346 ELDKLLE
+346 ELDQLLE
-353 ELIKQQY
+353 ELIRQQY

-387 TIFRIEYFG
+387 TIFRVEYFG
-396 DEIENITRIDP
+396 DEIENILRIDP
-407 ITGEI
+407 VTGEI

-437 LSQIEKD
+437 LNQIEKD

-453 KEEKLLE
+453 KQDKLLE

-495 RGDHPYTLLDFFQEE
+495 PGDPPYTLLDFFQEE

-551 NRPLKFEEWQTK
+551 NRPLKFEEWQGK
-563 VKNTVLVSATPGKWE
+563 IKNTVLVSATPGKWE
-578 NSNSQ
+578 NANSS

-591 PTGLIDPKIV
+591 PTGLIDPNII

-614 EIKQVI
+614 EINQVI
-620 SKGNRVLV
+620 GRGNRVLV

-680 NLLREGLDLPEVQ
+680 NLLREGLDLPEVE
-693 LVAILDADKEG
+693 LVAIMDADKEG

-715 VGRAARNQ
+715 IGRAARNKD
-723 EGYVIM
+723 GYVIM
-729 YADKI
+729 YADRK
-734 TDSMT
+734 TDSI
-739 FAINETERR
+739 AKSVYETDRR
-748 RGIQQEHNRVNNIT
+748 REIQIAHNKKYGIT
-762 PKTIQKEITDILEL
+762 PTTISKEITDILEM
-776 VEKTRGSSNI
+776 VEKNRPSRDDMDFKSNI
-786 SISKSKLNLNEASK
+786 DLSNASK
-800 TDLIKLSKNI
+800 QDLYKISKNI
-810 EKEMN
+810 EKEMKV
-815 LAADLL
+815 AADLL

-832 LKELKKEINNY
+832 LKEIKKEIMELP
-843 SE
+843 S

>member
-1 MNPKVYLITGPIG
+1 MNK
-14 SGKSTACNY
+14 
-23 IKQHGKTTVD
+23 
-33 LDIVSNSILESPES
+33 
-47 IDFLEKNFKSCIIDG
+47 
-62 KVDRKLLA
+62 
-70 EIVFK
+70 
-75 EPSQLQILE
+75 
-84 SYLHPLVLEKLT
+84 
-96 KIIGKAESDVFI
+96 
-108 EVSAPKNLHKDF
+108 
-120 SSIVIIADEKVRRER
+120 
-135 LKLRGMSPD
+135 
-144 DIDNRINT
+144 
-152 QQNEDWWRSLGKVVE
+152 
-167 NDTLVGLE
+167 
-175 NNLKK
+175 
-180 IINFKV
+180 FKV

-192 QGDQPTAIQNLKQ
+192 QGDQPNAIQNLKQ

-312 KDVIVVY
+312 KDVIVVS

-353 ELIKQQY
+353 ELIRQQY
-360 VRNDLVVTRGTFRL
+360 VRNDLVVMRGTFRL

-396 DEIENITRIDP
+396 DEIENISRIDP

-432 VMNNA
+432 VMKNA

-453 KEEKLLE
+453 KEDKLLE

-481 SGIENYSRYFDGRN
+481 SGIENYSRYFDGRKP
-495 RGDHPYTLLDFFQEE
+495 GDPPYTLLDFFQDE

-664 ILRDLRKGEFD
+664 ILRDLRKGDFD

-680 NLLREGLDLPEVQ
+680 NLLREGLDLPEVE
-693 LVAILDADKEG
+693 LVAIMDADKEG

-715 VGRAARNQ
+715 IGRAARNKD
-723 EGYVIM
+723 GYVIM
-729 YADKI
+729 YADRK
-734 TDSMT
+734 TDSISKSV
-739 FAINETERR
+739 FETNRR
-748 RGIQQEHNRVNNIT
+748 REIQMAHNEKYNIT
-762 PKTIQKEITDILEL
+762 PTTISKEITDILEM
-776 VEKTRGSSNI
+776 VEKNRPSKDDMTFRSNI
-786 SISKSKLNLNEASK
+786 DLKNASK
-800 TDLIKLSKNI
+800 QDLYKISKNI
-810 EKEMN
+810 EKEMKV
-815 LAADLL
+815 AADLL

-832 LKELKKEINNY
+832 LKEIKKEIMELPN
-843 SE
+843 

>member
-1 MNPKVYLITGPIG
+1 MNKFEVVSEFQPK
-14 SGKSTACNY
+14 
-23 IKQHGKTTVD
+23 
-33 LDIVSNSILESPES
+33 
-47 IDFLEKNFKSCIIDG
+47 
-62 KVDRKLLA
+62 
-70 EIVFK
+70 
-75 EPSQLQILE
+75 
-84 SYLHPLVLEKLT
+84 
-96 KIIGKAESDVFI
+96 
-108 EVSAPKNLHKDF
+108 
-120 SSIVIIADEKVRRER
+120 
-135 LKLRGMSPD
+135 
-144 DIDNRINT
+144 
-152 QQNEDWWRSLGKVVE
+152 
-167 NDTLVGLE
+167 
-175 NNLKK
+175 
-180 IINFKV
+180 
-186 ISDFSP
+186 
-192 QGDQPTAIQNLKQ
+192 GDQPNAIKELKE
-205 GVINNLDYQTLMG
+205 GLDKNISHQTLKG

-225 ATIAWLIEELQ
+225 ATIAWLIEECQL
-236 MPSLVLAPNKA
+236 PSLVLAPNKA

-252 ANEFKQFFPE
+252 ANEFRQFFPK

-281 PRTDTFIEKDS
+281 PRTDTFIEKDA

-312 KDVIVVY
+312 EDVIVVS

-324 YGLGSPQEY
+324 YGLGSPVEY
-333 KNKIIPLIKGSEF
+333 RNKLIPIIKGEEF
-346 ELDKLLE
+346 EVDNLL
-353 ELIKQQY
+353 LQLVKQQY
-360 VRNDLVVTRGTFRL
+360 VRNDLVVQRGSFRL

-387 TIFRIEYFG
+387 TIFRIEFFG
-396 DEIENITRIDP
+396 DEVENISRIDP

-420 ILPASHYVTSED
+420 ILPASHYVISDESRKS
-432 VMNNA
+432 A
-437 LSQIEKD
+437 LNQIEKD
-444 MNKQIKKFE
+444 MLLQVEKFKSE
-453 KEEKLLE
+453 NKLLE
-460 AQRIKQ
+460 AQRIEQ
-466 RTMFDLEM
+466 RTKYDLEM
-474 LRELGVC
+474 LSELGVC
-481 SGIENYSRYFDGRN
+481 SGIENYSRYFDGRKP
-495 RGDHPYTLLDFFQEE
+495 GQAPFTLLDFFPSE

-524 IRGQFAGDKSRK
+524 IRGQYEGDKSRK
-536 TTLVDYGFRLPAALD
+536 TTLVDYGFRLPSALD
-551 NRPLKFEEWQTK
+551 NRPLKFEEWEDK
-563 VKNTVLVSATPGKWE
+563 VDKTILVSATPGKWE
-578 NSNSQ
+578 KENSEK
-583 NFVEQIIR
+583 FVEQVIR

-601 IRPTENQIEDLLK
+601 VKPTENQIQDLLV
-614 EIKQVI
+614 EIESVVNN
-620 SKGNRVLV
+620 GNRVLV

-637 ALSDYFLKMG
+637 ALSDYLLKAG

-786 SISKSKLNLNEASK
+786 SISKSKLNLNDASK
-800 TDLIKLSKNI
+800 SDLIKLSKNI

-832 LKELKKEINNY
+832 LKELKKEIINY

>member
-1 MNPKVYLITGPIG
+1 M
-14 SGKSTACNY
+14 
-23 IKQHGKTTVD
+23 H
-33 LDIVSNSILESPES
+33 
-47 IDFLEKNFKSCIIDG
+47 
-62 KVDRKLLA
+62 
-70 EIVFK
+70 
-75 EPSQLQILE
+75 
-84 SYLHPLVLEKLT
+84 
-96 KIIGKAESDVFI
+96 
-108 EVSAPKNLHKDF
+108 
-120 SSIVIIADEKVRRER
+120 R
-135 LKLRGMSPD
+135 LKNYS
-144 DIDNRINT
+144 N
-152 QQNEDWWRSLGKVVE
+152 
-167 NDTLVGLE
+167 LVM
-175 NNLKK
+175 NK
-180 IINFKV
+180 FKV
-186 ISDFSP
+186 ISDFTP
-192 QGDQPTAIQNLKQ
+192 QGDQPKAIQNLKN
-205 GVINNLDYQTLMG
+205 GVKNNLDYQTLMG

-312 KDVIVVY
+312 KDVIVVS

-333 KNKIIPLIKGSEF
+333 KNKIIPLYKGEEF
-346 ELDKLLE
+346 ELDQLLE
-353 ELIKQQY
+353 ELIRQQY

-396 DEIENITRIDP
+396 DVIENIIRIDP
-407 ITGEI
+407 VTGEI

-437 LSQIEKD
+437 LDQIEND

-453 KEEKLLE
+453 KEDKLLE

-481 SGIENYSRYFDGRN
+481 SGIENYSRYFDGRKP
-495 RGDHPYTLLDFFQEE
+495 GDPPYTLLDFFQEE

-551 NRPLKFEEWQTK
+551 NRPLKFEEWQGK
-563 VKNTVLVSATPGKWE
+563 IKNTVLVSATPGKWE
-578 NSNSQ
+578 NANSG

-591 PTGLIDPKIV
+591 PTGLIDPNII

-614 EIKQVI
+614 EIHQVI
-620 SKGNRVLV
+620 AKGNRVLV

-680 NLLREGLDLPEVQ
+680 NLLREGLDLPEVE
-693 LVAILDADKEG
+693 LVAIMDADKEG

-715 VGRAARNQ
+715 IGRAARNKD
-723 EGYVIM
+723 GYVIM
-729 YADKI
+729 YADRK
-734 TDSMT
+734 TDS
-739 FAINETERR
+739 ISKSVYETERR
-748 RGIQQEHNRVNNIT
+748 REIQIAHNKKYGIT
-762 PKTIQKEITDILEL
+762 PTTISKEITDILEM
-776 VEKTRGSSNI
+776 VEKNRPSKEDMDFKSNI
-786 SISKSKLNLNEASK
+786 DLSNASK
-800 TDLIKLSKNI
+800 QDLYKISKNI
-810 EKEMN
+810 EKEMKV
-815 LAADLL
+815 AADLL

-832 LKELKKEINNY
+832 LKEIKKEIMELP
-843 SE
+843 S

>member
-1 MNPKVYLITGPIG
+1 MNK
-14 SGKSTACNY
+14 
-23 IKQHGKTTVD
+23 
-33 LDIVSNSILESPES
+33 
-47 IDFLEKNFKSCIIDG
+47 
-62 KVDRKLLA
+62 
-70 EIVFK
+70 
-75 EPSQLQILE
+75 
-84 SYLHPLVLEKLT
+84 
-96 KIIGKAESDVFI
+96 
-108 EVSAPKNLHKDF
+108 
-120 SSIVIIADEKVRRER
+120 
-135 LKLRGMSPD
+135 
-144 DIDNRINT
+144 
-152 QQNEDWWRSLGKVVE
+152 
-167 NDTLVGLE
+167 
-175 NNLKK
+175 
-180 IINFKV
+180 FKV

-192 QGDQPTAIQNLKQ
+192 QGDQPNAIQNLKQ

-312 KDVIVVY
+312 KDVIVVS

-353 ELIKQQY
+353 ELIRQQY

-396 DEIENITRIDP
+396 DEIENISRIDP

-453 KEEKLLE
+453 KEDKLLE

-495 RGDHPYTLLDFFQEE
+495 PGDPPYTLLDFFQDE

-680 NLLREGLDLPEVQ
+680 NLLREGLDLPEVE
-693 LVAILDADKEG
+693 LVAIMDADKEG

-715 VGRAARNQ
+715 IGRAARNKD
-723 EGYVIM
+723 GYVIM
-729 YADKI
+729 YADRK
-734 TDSMT
+734 TDSI
-739 FAINETERR
+739 FPI
-748 RGIQQEHNRVNNIT
+748 HT
-762 PKTIQKEITDILEL
+762 PNKHFLS
-776 VEKTRGSSNI
+776 EKI
-786 SISKSKLNLNEASK
+786 
-800 TDLIKLSKNI
+800 
-810 EKEMN
+810 
-815 LAADLL
+815 
-821 EFELAA
+821 
-827 RLRDE
+827 
-832 LKELKKEINNY
+832 
-843 SE
+843 

>member
-1 MNPKVYLITGPIG
+1 MNKFEVVSEFQPK
-14 SGKSTACNY
+14 
-23 IKQHGKTTVD
+23 
-33 LDIVSNSILESPES
+33 
-47 IDFLEKNFKSCIIDG
+47 
-62 KVDRKLLA
+62 
-70 EIVFK
+70 
-75 EPSQLQILE
+75 
-84 SYLHPLVLEKLT
+84 
-96 KIIGKAESDVFI
+96 
-108 EVSAPKNLHKDF
+108 
-120 SSIVIIADEKVRRER
+120 
-135 LKLRGMSPD
+135 
-144 DIDNRINT
+144 
-152 QQNEDWWRSLGKVVE
+152 
-167 NDTLVGLE
+167 
-175 NNLKK
+175 
-180 IINFKV
+180 
-186 ISDFSP
+186 
-192 QGDQPTAIQNLKQ
+192 GDQPNAIKELKD
-205 GVINNLDYQTLMG
+205 GLDKNISHQTLKG

-225 ATIAWLIEELQ
+225 ATIAWLIEECQL
-236 MPSLVLAPNKA
+236 PSLVLAPNKA

-252 ANEFKQFFPE
+252 ANEFRQFFPK

-281 PRTDTFIEKDS
+281 PRTDTFIEKDA

-312 KDVIVVY
+312 EDVIVVS

-324 YGLGSPQEY
+324 YGLGSPVEY
-333 KNKIIPLIKGSEF
+333 RNKLIPIIKGEEF
-346 ELDKLLE
+346 EVDNLL
-353 ELIKQQY
+353 LQLVKQQY
-360 VRNDLVVTRGTFRL
+360 VRNDLVVQRGSFRL

-387 TIFRIEYFG
+387 TIFRIEFFG
-396 DEIENITRIDP
+396 DEIENISRIDP

-420 ILPASHYVTSED
+420 ILPASHYVISDESRKS
-432 VMNNA
+432 A
-437 LSQIEKD
+437 LNQIEKD
-444 MNKQIKKFE
+444 MLLQVEKFKSE
-453 KEEKLLE
+453 NKLLE
-460 AQRIKQ
+460 AQRIEQ
-466 RTMFDLEM
+466 RTKYDLEM
-474 LRELGVC
+474 LSELGVC
-481 SGIENYSRYFDGRN
+481 SGIENYSRYFDGRKP
-495 RGDHPYTLLDFFQEE
+495 GQAPFTLLDFFPSE

-524 IRGQFAGDKSRK
+524 IRGQYEGDKSRK
-536 TTLVDYGFRLPAALD
+536 TTLVDYGFRLPSALD
-551 NRPLKFEEWQTK
+551 NRPLKFEEWEDK
-563 VKNTVLVSATPGKWE
+563 VDKTILVSATPGKWE
-578 NSNSQ
+578 KENSEK
-583 NFVEQIIR
+583 FVEQVIR

-601 IRPTENQIEDLLK
+601 VKPTENQIQDLLV
-614 EIKQVI
+614 EIESVVNN
-620 SKGNRVLV
+620 GNRVLV

-637 ALSDYFLKMG
+637 ALSDYLLKAG

-786 SISKSKLNLNEASK
+786 SISKSKLNLNDASK
-800 TDLIKLSKNI
+800 SDLIKLSKNI

>member
-1 MNPKVYLITGPIG
+1 MNKFEVVSEFQPK
-14 SGKSTACNY
+14 
-23 IKQHGKTTVD
+23 
-33 LDIVSNSILESPES
+33 
-47 IDFLEKNFKSCIIDG
+47 
-62 KVDRKLLA
+62 
-70 EIVFK
+70 
-75 EPSQLQILE
+75 
-84 SYLHPLVLEKLT
+84 
-96 KIIGKAESDVFI
+96 
-108 EVSAPKNLHKDF
+108 
-120 SSIVIIADEKVRRER
+120 
-135 LKLRGMSPD
+135 
-144 DIDNRINT
+144 
-152 QQNEDWWRSLGKVVE
+152 
-167 NDTLVGLE
+167 
-175 NNLKK
+175 
-180 IINFKV
+180 
-186 ISDFSP
+186 
-192 QGDQPTAIQNLKQ
+192 GDQPNAIKELKE
-205 GVINNLDYQTLMG
+205 GLDKNISHQTLKG

-225 ATIAWLIEELQ
+225 ATIAWLIEECQL
-236 MPSLVLAPNKA
+236 PSLVLAPNKA

-252 ANEFKQFFPE
+252 ANEFRQFFPK

-281 PRTDTFIEKDS
+281 PRTDTFIEKDA

-312 KDVIVVY
+312 EDVIVVS

-324 YGLGSPQEY
+324 YGLGSPVEY
-333 KNKIIPLIKGSEF
+333 RNKLIPIIKGEEF
-346 ELDKLLE
+346 EVDNLL
-353 ELIKQQY
+353 LQLVKQQY
-360 VRNDLVVTRGTFRL
+360 VRNDLVVQRGSFRL

-387 TIFRIEYFG
+387 TIFRIEFFG
-396 DEIENITRIDP
+396 DEIENISRIDP

-420 ILPASHYVTSED
+420 ILPASHYVISDESRKS
-432 VMNNA
+432 A
-437 LSQIEKD
+437 LNQIEKD
-444 MNKQIKKFE
+444 MLLQVEKFKSE
-453 KEEKLLE
+453 NKLLE
-460 AQRIKQ
+460 AQRIEQ
-466 RTMFDLEM
+466 RTKYDLEM
-474 LRELGVC
+474 LSELGVC
-481 SGIENYSRYFDGRN
+481 SGIENYSRYFDGRKP
-495 RGDHPYTLLDFFQEE
+495 GQAPFTLLDFFPSE

-524 IRGQFAGDKSRK
+524 IRGQYEGDKSRK
-536 TTLVDYGFRLPAALD
+536 TTLVDYGFRLPSALD
-551 NRPLKFEEWQTK
+551 NRPLKFEEWEDK
-563 VKNTVLVSATPGKWE
+563 VDKTILVSATPGKWE
-578 NSNSQ
+578 KENSEK
-583 NFVEQIIR
+583 FVEQVIR

-601 IRPTENQIEDLLK
+601 VKPTENQIQDLLV
-614 EIKQVI
+614 EIESVVNN
-620 SKGNRVLV
+620 GNRVLV

-637 ALSDYFLKMG
+637 ALSDYLLKAG

-734 TDSMT
+734 TDSMS

-776 VEKTRGSSNI
+776 VEKTRGRSNI
-786 SISKSKLNLNEASK
+786 SISKSKLNLNDASK
-800 TDLIKLSKNI
+800 SDLIKLSKNI

>member
-1 MNPKVYLITGPIG
+1 MNKFEVVSEFQPK
-14 SGKSTACNY
+14 
-23 IKQHGKTTVD
+23 
-33 LDIVSNSILESPES
+33 
-47 IDFLEKNFKSCIIDG
+47 
-62 KVDRKLLA
+62 
-70 EIVFK
+70 
-75 EPSQLQILE
+75 
-84 SYLHPLVLEKLT
+84 
-96 KIIGKAESDVFI
+96 
-108 EVSAPKNLHKDF
+108 
-120 SSIVIIADEKVRRER
+120 
-135 LKLRGMSPD
+135 
-144 DIDNRINT
+144 
-152 QQNEDWWRSLGKVVE
+152 
-167 NDTLVGLE
+167 
-175 NNLKK
+175 
-180 IINFKV
+180 
-186 ISDFSP
+186 
-192 QGDQPTAIQNLKQ
+192 GDQPNAIKELKE
-205 GVINNLDYQTLMG
+205 GLDKNISHQTLKG

-225 ATIAWLIEELQ
+225 ATIAWLIEECQL
-236 MPSLVLAPNKA
+236 PSLVLAPNKA

-252 ANEFKQFFPE
+252 ANEFRQFFPK

-281 PRTDTFIEKDS
+281 PRTDTFIEKDA

-312 KDVIVVY
+312 EDVIVVS

-324 YGLGSPQEY
+324 YGLGSPIEY
-333 KNKIIPLIKGSEF
+333 RNKLIPIIKGEEF
-346 ELDKLLE
+346 EIDNLL
-353 ELIKQQY
+353 LQLVKQQY
-360 VRNDLVVTRGTFRL
+360 VRNDLVVQRGSFRL

-387 TIFRIEYFG
+387 TIFRIEFFG
-396 DEIENITRIDP
+396 DEVENISRIDP

-420 ILPASHYVTSED
+420 ILPASHYVISDESRKS
-432 VMNNA
+432 A
-437 LSQIEKD
+437 LNQIEKD
-444 MNKQIKKFE
+444 MLIQVEKFKSE
-453 KEEKLLE
+453 NKLLE
-460 AQRIKQ
+460 AQRIEQ
-466 RTMFDLEM
+466 RTKYDLEM
-474 LRELGVC
+474 LSELGVC
-481 SGIENYSRYFDGRN
+481 SGIENYSRYFDGRKP
-495 RGDHPYTLLDFFQEE
+495 GQAPFTLLDFFPSE

-524 IRGQFAGDKSRK
+524 IRGQYEGDKSRK
-536 TTLVDYGFRLPAALD
+536 TTLVDYGFRLPSALD
-551 NRPLKFEEWQTK
+551 NRPLKFEEWEDK
-563 VKNTVLVSATPGKWE
+563 VDKTILVSATPGKWE
-578 NSNSQ
+578 KENSEK
-583 NFVEQIIR
+583 FVEQVIR

-601 IRPTENQIEDLLK
+601 VKPTENQIQDLLV
-614 EIKQVI
+614 EIESVVNN
-620 SKGNRVLV
+620 GNRVLV

-637 ALSDYFLKMG
+637 ALSDYLLKAG

-786 SISKSKLNLNEASK
+786 SISKSKLNLNDASK
-800 TDLIKLSKNI
+800 SDLIKLSKNI

>member
-1 MNPKVYLITGPIG
+1 MNK
-14 SGKSTACNY
+14 
-23 IKQHGKTTVD
+23 
-33 LDIVSNSILESPES
+33 
-47 IDFLEKNFKSCIIDG
+47 
-62 KVDRKLLA
+62 
-70 EIVFK
+70 
-75 EPSQLQILE
+75 
-84 SYLHPLVLEKLT
+84 
-96 KIIGKAESDVFI
+96 
-108 EVSAPKNLHKDF
+108 
-120 SSIVIIADEKVRRER
+120 
-135 LKLRGMSPD
+135 
-144 DIDNRINT
+144 
-152 QQNEDWWRSLGKVVE
+152 
-167 NDTLVGLE
+167 
-175 NNLKK
+175 
-180 IINFKV
+180 FKV
-186 ISDFSP
+186 ISDFTP
-192 QGDQPTAIQNLKQ
+192 QGDQPKAIQNLKN
-205 GVINNLDYQTLMG
+205 GVKNNLDYQTLMG

-312 KDVIVVY
+312 KDVIVVS

-333 KNKIIPLIKGSEF
+333 KNKIIPLYKGEEF
-346 ELDKLLE
+346 ELDQLLE
-353 ELIKQQY
+353 ELIRQQY
-360 VRNDLVVTRGTFRL
+360 VRNDLVVTRGTYRL
-374 KGDTLDIFPVYEE
+374 KGDTLDIFTVYEE

-396 DEIENITRIDP
+396 DVIENIIRIDP
-407 ITGEI
+407 VTGEI

-437 LSQIEKD
+437 LNQIEND

-453 KEEKLLE
+453 KEDKLLE

-481 SGIENYSRYFDGRN
+481 SGIENYSRYFDGRKP
-495 RGDHPYTLLDFFQEE
+495 GDPPYTLLDFFQEE

-551 NRPLKFEEWQTK
+551 NRPLKFEEWQGK
-563 VKNTVLVSATPGKWE
+563 IKNTVLVSATPGKWE
-578 NSNSQ
+578 NANSG

-591 PTGLIDPKIV
+591 PTGLIDPNII

-614 EIKQVI
+614 EIHQVI
-620 SKGNRVLV
+620 AKGNRVLV

-680 NLLREGLDLPEVQ
+680 NLLREGLDLPEVE
-693 LVAILDADKEG
+693 LVAIMDADKEG

-715 VGRAARNQ
+715 IGRAARNKD
-723 EGYVIM
+723 GYVIM
-729 YADKI
+729 YADRK
-734 TDSMT
+734 TDS
-739 FAINETERR
+739 ISKSVYETERR
-748 RGIQQEHNRVNNIT
+748 REIQIAHNKKYGIT
-762 PKTIQKEITDILEL
+762 PTTISKEITDILEM
-776 VEKTRGSSNI
+776 VEKNRPSKEDMDFKSNI
-786 SISKSKLNLNEASK
+786 DLSNASK
-800 TDLIKLSKNI
+800 QDLYKISKNI
-810 EKEMN
+810 EKEMKV
-815 LAADLL
+815 AADLL

-832 LKELKKEINNY
+832 LKEIKKEIMELP
-843 SE
+843 S

>member
-1 MNPKVYLITGPIG
+1 M
-14 SGKSTACNY
+14 
-23 IKQHGKTTVD
+23 H
-33 LDIVSNSILESPES
+33 
-47 IDFLEKNFKSCIIDG
+47 
-62 KVDRKLLA
+62 
-70 EIVFK
+70 
-75 EPSQLQILE
+75 
-84 SYLHPLVLEKLT
+84 
-96 KIIGKAESDVFI
+96 
-108 EVSAPKNLHKDF
+108 
-120 SSIVIIADEKVRRER
+120 R
-135 LKLRGMSPD
+135 LKNYS
-144 DIDNRINT
+144 N
-152 QQNEDWWRSLGKVVE
+152 
-167 NDTLVGLE
+167 LVM
-175 NNLKK
+175 NK
-180 IINFKV
+180 FKV
-186 ISDFSP
+186 ISDFTP
-192 QGDQPTAIQNLKQ
+192 QGDQPKAIQNLKN
-205 GVINNLDYQTLMG
+205 GVKNNLDYQTLMG

-312 KDVIVVY
+312 KDVIVVS

-333 KNKIIPLIKGSEF
+333 KNKIIPLYKGEEF
-346 ELDKLLE
+346 ELDQLLE
-353 ELIKQQY
+353 ELIRQQY

-396 DEIENITRIDP
+396 DVIENIIRIDP
-407 ITGEI
+407 VTGEI

-437 LSQIEKD
+437 LNQIEND

-453 KEEKLLE
+453 KEDKLLE

-481 SGIENYSRYFDGRN
+481 SGIENYSRYFDGRKP
-495 RGDHPYTLLDFFQEE
+495 GDPPYTLLDFFQEE

-551 NRPLKFEEWQTK
+551 NRPLKFEEWQGK
-563 VKNTVLVSATPGKWE
+563 IKNTVLVSATPGKWE
-578 NSNSQ
+578 NANSG

-591 PTGLIDPKIV
+591 PTGLIDPNII
-601 IRPTENQIEDLLK
+601 IRPTEHQIEDLLK
-614 EIKQVI
+614 EIHQVI
-620 SKGNRVLV
+620 AKGNRVLV

-680 NLLREGLDLPEVQ
+680 NLLREGLDLPEVE
-693 LVAILDADKEG
+693 LVAIMDADKEG

-715 VGRAARNQ
+715 IGRAARNKD
-723 EGYVIM
+723 GYVIM
-729 YADKI
+729 YADRK
-734 TDSMT
+734 TDS
-739 FAINETERR
+739 ISKSVYETERR
-748 RGIQQEHNRVNNIT
+748 REIQIAHNKKYGIT
-762 PKTIQKEITDILEL
+762 PTTISKEITDILEM
-776 VEKTRGSSNI
+776 VEKNRPSKEDMDFKSNI
-786 SISKSKLNLNEASK
+786 DLSNASK
-800 TDLIKLSKNI
+800 QDLYKISKNI
-810 EKEMN
+810 EKEMKV
-815 LAADLL
+815 AADLL

-832 LKELKKEINNY
+832 LKEIKKEIMELP
-843 SE
+843 S

>member
-1 MNPKVYLITGPIG
+1 MNK
-14 SGKSTACNY
+14 
-23 IKQHGKTTVD
+23 
-33 LDIVSNSILESPES
+33 
-47 IDFLEKNFKSCIIDG
+47 
-62 KVDRKLLA
+62 
-70 EIVFK
+70 
-75 EPSQLQILE
+75 
-84 SYLHPLVLEKLT
+84 
-96 KIIGKAESDVFI
+96 
-108 EVSAPKNLHKDF
+108 
-120 SSIVIIADEKVRRER
+120 
-135 LKLRGMSPD
+135 
-144 DIDNRINT
+144 
-152 QQNEDWWRSLGKVVE
+152 
-167 NDTLVGLE
+167 
-175 NNLKK
+175 
-180 IINFKV
+180 FKV
-186 ISDFSP
+186 ISDFTP
-192 QGDQPTAIQNLKQ
+192 QGDQPKAIQNLKN
-205 GVINNLDYQTLMG
+205 GVTNGLDYQTLMG

-312 KDVIVVY
+312 KDVIVVS

-333 KNKIIPLIKGSEF
+333 KNKIIPLFKGEEF
-346 ELDKLLE
+346 ELDQLLE
-353 ELIKQQY
+353 ELIRQQY

-387 TIFRIEYFG
+387 TIFRVEYFG
-396 DEIENITRIDP
+396 DEIENILRIDP
-407 ITGEI
+407 VTGEI

-437 LSQIEKD
+437 LNQIEKD

-453 KEEKLLE
+453 KQDKLLE

-495 RGDHPYTLLDFFQEE
+495 PGDPPYTLLDFFQEE

-551 NRPLKFEEWQTK
+551 NRPLKFEEWQGK
-563 VKNTVLVSATPGKWE
+563 IKNTVLVSATPGKWE
-578 NSNSQ
+578 NANSS

-591 PTGLIDPKIV
+591 PTGLIDPNII

-620 SKGNRVLV
+620 DKGNRVLV

-680 NLLREGLDLPEVQ
+680 NLLREGLDLPEVE
-693 LVAILDADKEG
+693 LVAIMDADKEG

-715 VGRAARNQ
+715 IGRAARNKD
-723 EGYVIM
+723 GYVIM
-729 YADKI
+729 YADRK
-734 TDSMT
+734 TDSI
-739 FAINETERR
+739 AKSVYETERR
-748 RGIQQEHNRVNNIT
+748 REIQIAHNKKYGIT
-762 PKTIQKEITDILEL
+762 PTTISKEITDILEM
-776 VEKTRGSSNI
+776 VEKNRPSRDDMDFKSNI
-786 SISKSKLNLNEASK
+786 DLSNASK
-800 TDLIKLSKNI
+800 QDLYKISKNI
-810 EKEMN
+810 EKEMKV
-815 LAADLL
+815 AADLL

-832 LKELKKEINNY
+832 LKEIKKEIMELP
-843 SE
+843 S